1 MANALDLIT
10 KLLAKAESTTP
21 EEAEALIAKA
31 QELATTYAIEQAVI
45 DAARAVRGEAREGF
59 KQIKLCTERNT
70 KLIKAKRHLVMY
82 LADVNSCFVVMGPR
96 RAYLEVS
103 GHESDVA
110 MLEHLFASLLL
121 QMQRSMLQAEARGL
135 VVGQIGEWRVSYAHG
150 YVRRVGYRM
159 MDAKNASVR
168 AADAGTPGTA
178 VVLRNRAQLSKEW
191 AENQY
196 NGLVAGRRIPT
207 SDKNVYGRMAGDEAG
222 RRADLGGERLGA
234 STNRKEI
241 GS

>member
-110 MLEHLFASLLL
+110 MLENLFASLLL

-168 AADAGTPGTA
+168 AADAGTPRYRCGP
-178 VVLRNRAQLSKEW
+178 AQPCP
-191 AENQY
+191 AEQ
-196 NGLVAGRRIPT
+196 GVGREPVQRLGGRSSHPHQRQERVWSHGGRRGWPP
-207 SDKNVYGRMAGDEAG
+207 RRPG
-222 RRADLGGERLGA
+222 RRAPGRQHQ
-234 STNRKEI
+234 S
-241 GS
+241 